1 MPLGKNADA
10 GDYVKDFAKSKAP
23 QFKGKSKA
31 KRHKMAI
38 AAYLDARDA
47 GKAKSEDMTSSA
59 KKPEKVVGP
68 DGKTRVRMV
77 PVTRDVTTEDKM
89 TFKVEVD
96 GLPIMYVKGNSPG
109 SVKGHLRKLVKQPSL
124 IKSVDRVT
132 KHDVKKVYRA
142 KSQGKLVDEEALAG
156 YLKSLGRPADKETQ
170 VDSLKRIQKIMKDR
184 RMQKLRSS

>member
-31 KRHKMAI
+31 KRQKMAI

-47 GKAKSEDMTSSA
+47 GKAKSE
-59 KKPEKVVGP
+59 E
-68 DGKTRVRMV
+68 
-77 PVTRDVTTEDKM
+77 M

-109 SVKGHLRKLVKQPSL
+109 SVKGHLRKLVKQPSM
-124 IKSVDRVT
+124 IKNVDRVT
-132 KHDVKKVYRA
+132 KHDVKKMYRA
-142 KSQGKLVDEEALAG
+142 KSQGKLIDEEDMAG
-156 YLKSLGRPADKETQ
+156 YVKSLRRPEKKGSP
-170 VDSLKRIQKIMKDR
+170 VDSLRTIQKMMRDR
-184 RMQKLRSS
+184 RLAKKK